1 MSQERPPKALVIW
14 IGSPL
19 GRAACTVLATP
30 KAPNTPRRGPCP
42 RGRNIG
48 RWPMPAEPKTSAKVD
63 GNAKRAAMAAIWKT
77 LDRIPERAGGQIFKE
92 IADPLFVHITLPT
105 DNPHHPA

>member
-19 GRAACTVLATP
+19 GRAACTVLAAP

-48 RWPMPAEPKTSAKVD
+48 RWRMPAEAKTSAKVD
-63 GNAKRAAMAAIWKT
+63 GNAKRATIPAIWKKHA
-77 LDRIPERAGGQIFKE
+77 RIREPDGGKNLKE
-92 IADPLFVHITLPT
+92 VPHPLLVTHTTTRPKPT
-105 DNPHHPA
+105 